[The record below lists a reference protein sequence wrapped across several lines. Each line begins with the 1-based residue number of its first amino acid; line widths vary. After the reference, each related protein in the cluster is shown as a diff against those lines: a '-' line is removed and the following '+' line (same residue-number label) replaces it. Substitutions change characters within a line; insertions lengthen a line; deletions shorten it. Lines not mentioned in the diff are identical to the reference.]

1 MSLQDAIVQV
11 LLIVIPAAV
20 LALINNFRG
29 TSRDR
34 DSA

>member
-1 MSLQDAIVQV
+1 MSVHDAIVQV

-29 TSRDR
+29 NSRNQG
-34 DSA
+34 SA